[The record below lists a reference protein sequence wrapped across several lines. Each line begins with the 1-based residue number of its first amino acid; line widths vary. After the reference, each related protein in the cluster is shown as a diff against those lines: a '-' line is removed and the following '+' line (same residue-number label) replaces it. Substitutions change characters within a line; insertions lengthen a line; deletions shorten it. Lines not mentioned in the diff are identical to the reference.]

1 MATIVGVVT
10 SDSTPTLAQ
19 VVKVLEQMYDPAWAR
34 DWDAVGLVCGDPSA
48 PVRRVLLAV
57 DPVEAVVDEAVTWH
71 ADLLLTHHPLL
82 MRPVHGVPATTFK
95 GRVIHR
101 LVRSGCGLYT
111 AHTNADVAA
120 PGVSDALARVLGL
133 TDLEP
138 LAADAADPVDKI
150 VTFVPEEGVD
160 KVVDALTLAGA
171 GDIGEYSRC
180 AFTAAG
186 TGTFVAGAGARPTI
200 GEIGQRT
207 ETPEHRVE
215 MVLPRGRRAAVV
227 AALRAAHP
235 YEEPSFDVYELA
247 AWSGPR
253 GIGRV
258 GRLAAPTTLRE
269 FAMLVAEALPGSV
282 QGVRI
287 AGDPMGEVSR
297 VAVCGGAGDGLL
309 DAVRAS
315 GADVFVT
322 ADLRHHVAS
331 EAREAAGEGRPYLVD
346 VSHWTSEWP
355 WLAGVA
361 NRLEGAL
368 EAAGTPVE
376 VHVSVKCTDPWTFR
390 VPSPGGVVR

>member
-1 MATIVGVVT
+1 
-10 SDSTPTLAQ
+10 
-19 VVKVLEQMYDPAWAR
+19 MYDPAWAR

-57 DPVEAVVDEAVTWH
+57 DPVEAVVDEAVAWH

-82 MRPVHGVPATTFK
+82 LRAVHGVPATSFK
-95 GRVIHR
+95 GRSIHR
-101 LVRSGCGLYT
+101 LVRAGCGLYT

-138 LAADAADPVDKI
+138 LAADPRRPDRQDRDLRPRGGRRQGRRRADRGAGGGDRRVLP
-150 VTFVPEEGVD
+150 
-160 KVVDALTLAGA
+160 LRLHLAGDRHVHA
-171 GDIGEYSRC
+171 GS
-180 AFTAAG
+180 
-186 TGTFVAGAGARPTI
+186 GARPTI
-200 GEIGQRT
+200 GEIGRRT
-207 ETPEHRVE
+207 ESPSTGWRWSCRGSAGR
-215 MVLPRGRRAAVV
+215 RGRGAAHRAPLRGAGVRR
-227 AALRAAHP
+227 LRAGRL
-235 YEEPSFDVYELA
+235 V
-247 AWSGPR
+247 GPAGHR
-253 GIGRV
+253 PG

-269 FAMLVAEALPGSV
+269 FAMLVAEALPGSA

-331 EAREAAGEGRPYLVD
+331 EAREAAGEGRPTW
-346 VSHWTSEWP
+346 STSRTGRASGRGWP
-355 WLAGVA
+355 GSPTAW
-361 NRLEGAL
+361 
-368 EAAGTPVE
+368 
-376 VHVSVKCTDPWTFR
+376 R
-390 VPSPGGVVR
+390 VPSRRPGRPSRCTCP

>member
-1 MATIVGVVT
+1 VT
-10 SDSTPTLAQ
+10 SESGTATLAQ
-19 VVKVLEQMYDPAWAR
+19 VVHVLEQMYDPAWAR

-57 DPVEAVVDEAVTWH
+57 DPVEAVVDEAVAWH
-71 ADLLLTHHPLL
+71 ADLLLTHHPLFL
-82 MRPVHGVPATTFK
+82 RPVHGVPATSSK
-95 GRVIHR
+95 GRVVHR
-101 LVRSGCGLYT
+101 LVRSGCALYT

-120 PGVSDALARVLGL
+120 PGVSDALARVIGL

-138 LAADAADPVDKI
+138 LDADAPDPVDKL
-150 VTFVPEEGVD
+150 VTFVPEESVD
-160 KVVDALTLAGA
+160 KVVDALAGAGA
-171 GDIGEYSRC
+171 GDIGEYARC
-180 AFTAAG
+180 AFAAAG
-186 TGTFVAGAGARPTI
+186 TGTFTPGGGARPTV
-200 GEIGQRT
+200 GEIGRRNDV
-207 ETPEHRVE
+207 PEQRVE
-215 MVLPRGRRAAVV
+215 MVLPRARRAAVV

-235 YEEPSFDVYELA
+235 YEEPAFDVYELA
-247 AWSGPR
+247 SWSGPR

-269 FAMLVAEALPGSV
+269 FSMLVAEALPGSA

-287 AGDPMGEVSR
+287 AGDPMGEVCR
-297 VAVCGGAGDGLL
+297 VAVCGGAGDSLL
-309 DAVRAS
+309 HAVRAS

-322 ADLRHHVAS
+322 ADLRHHVTS

-346 VSHWTSEWP
+346 VAHWTSEWP